1 VRLSRGGGVAA
12 LAVAL
17 SIAGAALLPAS
28 ASAAVTCTFAGG
40 VLDVDVTAGSS
51 QVSTRVQSGGD
62 DIEVFDGTFGGTKI
76 TPCGV
81 GGQPETGTTSSINV
95 DDAAG
100 LNTQFQFDLSNG
112 ALEPGTGGPAEGT
125 GTPEIEVTINA
136 GDGGDFLGITGTS
149 GPDTYRFGALGAN
162 QVGANLNDDD
172 DGNDV
177 VVNNGERLRFITL
190 GGGDDVGDAS
200 GGSEFTG
207 PVPYN
212 NLASAAVAMTGG
224 GNNDVLTAGSGSS
237 ALVGDT
243 GNNTITGGAGADEL
257 GGGTGTGTDV
267 VDGGGGTDSASYQF
281 ATGGVHVDLR
291 IAGPQDTVTSGS
303 DTLSNLESI
312 VGSQDPSAGD
322 VLIGTDGPNGIFAN
336 AGDDTLMGLGGNDS
350 LEGRAGND
358 TANYARGSSGPIA
371 LSLGTTA
378 AQVTGGAGT
387 DTLPDDPADPSTDP
401 GVENIVGSPF
411 GDHLTGNDGPN
422 EITGGGG
429 GDTISLLGGPDVF
442 RVLDGVRDTVR
453 CGDGADSGVAD
464 ELGADAFPNGDCE
477 AIDFAPRT
485 TITDGPTGLTND
497 STATFRF
504 TSSEAGSSFQCRVDG
519 GAFASC
525 ASPRTTAALA
535 DGDHAFAVRARDQ
548 ALNLDLTPA
557 SRSFTV
563 DTDPPDTVITKG
575 PRKKTRKKKVT
586 FEFSADEAGSSFEC
600 ALDGA
605 AFSPCQS
612 PMTVRAKKKGKH
624 SFQVRATDE
633 AGNADETPAEHTW
646 KRKKRKK

>member
-1 VRLSRGGGVAA
+1 MRRSRGGGVAA

-17 SIAGAALLPAS
+17 SIAFAALLPAT

-40 VLDVDVTAGSS
+40 ALDVDVTAGSPT
-51 QVSTRVQSGGD
+51 VSMRVQSGGN
-62 DIEVFDGTFGGTKI
+62 DIEVLNGTLGSGSVI
-76 TPCGV
+76 TPCAGM
-81 GGQPETGTTSSINV
+81 QPETATTSSIQI
-95 DDAAG
+95 DDTVAG
-100 LNTQFQFDLSNG
+100 QGTQFQLGLANG
-112 ALEPGTGGPAEGT
+112 PFGPGAGAPEAT
-125 GTPEIEVTINA
+125 GTSEIEVMLNA
-136 GDGGDFLGITGTS
+136 GDGSNDRLFISGSS
-149 GPDTYRFGALGAN
+149 GPDIYRFGALAPD
-162 QVGANLNDDD
+162 QVGANLNADGDVDDITIT
-172 DGNDV
+172 G
-177 VVNNGERLRFITL
+177 GEGLNSIEA
-190 GGGDDVGDAS
+190 GAGDDTVDAS
-200 GGSEFTG
+200 GGGAFTG

-212 NLASAAVAMTGG
+212 SIGSAAVTMGG
-224 GNNDVLTAGSGSS
+224 GPDDDTLTAGSGSS
-237 ALVGDT
+237 NLFGDDGDDT
-243 GNNTITGGAGADEL
+243 VTGGAGPDEL
-257 GGGTGTGTDV
+257 GGGSGTDAI
-267 VDGGGGTDSASYQF
+267 DGGGGMDSASYQL

-291 IAGPQDTVTSGS
+291 ISAPQDTVTSGT

-322 VLIGTDGPNGIFAN
+322 LLIGTNDPNGIFAN
-336 AGDDTLMGLGGNDS
+336 AGDDTLVGLGGNDA
-350 LEGRAGND
+350 LDGRAGND
-358 TANYARGSSGPIA
+358 TASYGQGSTTGIT
-371 LSLGTTA
+371 LSLGTA
-378 AQVTGGAGT
+378 GAQSTGGAGT
-387 DTLPDDPADPSTDP
+387 DTLVDGGDP
-401 GVENIVGSPF
+401 GSDPDVENIVGSQF
-411 GDHLTGNDGPN
+411 ADNLTGNDLPN
-422 EITGGGG
+422 QIVGGGG

-464 ELGADAFPNGDCE
+464 ELGADAFPNADCE

-525 ASPRTTAALA
+525 TSPRTTAVLA
-535 DGDHAFAVRARDQ
+535 DGQHTFRVRARDQ

-586 FEFSADEAGSSFEC
+586 FEFSPDEAGSSFEC